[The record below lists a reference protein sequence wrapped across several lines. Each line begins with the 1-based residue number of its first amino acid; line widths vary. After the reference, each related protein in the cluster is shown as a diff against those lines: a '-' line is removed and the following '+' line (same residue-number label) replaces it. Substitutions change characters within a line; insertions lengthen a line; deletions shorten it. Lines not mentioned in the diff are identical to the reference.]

1 MDCQHDRAVCGLWL
15 EPGWKPAAAAGH
27 DLLLSVLHDQLWH
40 DAGSGDSE
48 PGGRDSGDATRRIS
62 DFILLSGYI
71 FPVDNIPQPL
81 RSLSYIVPM
90 RYYLEVIRDAFLRGG
105 GWAAVWPA
113 PIALALL
120 GGFFF
125 WRGWSVMKD
134 MQVKA

>member
-1 MDCQHDRAVCGLWL
+1 
-15 EPGWKPAAAAGH
+15 
-27 DLLLSVLHDQLWH
+27 
-40 DAGSGDSE
+40 
-48 PGGRDSGDATRRIS
+48 
-62 DFILLSGYI
+62 LLSGYI
-71 FPVDNIPQPL
+71 FPVQNIPQPL

-134 MQVKA
+134 MQVKS